1 MGELN
6 VDKIIPME
14 VLKLTTTID
23 TAGQLRLDIPT
34 ELSSGTVDIVVIL
47 NPTASNPLLRDR
59 YDFSDLAGQLM
70 WQGDAVS
77 MQRTL
82 RDEW

>member
-1 MGELN
+1 
-6 VDKIIPME
+6 ME

-23 TAGQLRLDIPT
+23 SSGHLNLTIPT
-34 ELSSGTVDIVVIL
+34 DLSSGQVDIVVIL
-47 NPTASNPLLRDR
+47 NPRRSDTLQASS
-59 YDFSDLAGQLM
+59 YDFSDLAGQLE
-70 WQGDAVS
+70 WQGDAVT

>member
-1 MGELN
+1 M
-6 VDKIIPME
+6 
-14 VLKLTTTID
+14 LKFTTTID
-23 TAGQLRLDIPT
+23 DSGRLHLDIPT
-34 ELSSGTVDIVVIL
+34 DLSSVQVDIVVIL
-47 NPTASNPLLRDR
+47 NPSPSDSVREAS
-59 YDFSDLAGQLM
+59 YDFSDLAGQLE

>member
-1 MGELN
+1 
-6 VDKIIPME
+6 ME

-23 TAGQLRLDIPT
+23 ESGHLHLDIPT
-34 ELSSGTVDIVVIL
+34 ALSSGQVDIVVIL
-47 NPTASNPLLRDR
+47 NPSASDSTEKTA
-59 YDFSDLAGQLM
+59 YDFSDLAGQLE

-77 MQRTL
+77 MQRAL

>member
-1 MGELN
+1 
-6 VDKIIPME
+6 ME
-14 VLKLTTTID
+14 VLKFTTTID
-23 TAGQLRLDIPT
+23 ESGNLRLDIPT
-34 ELSSGTVDIVVIL
+34 ALSSGQVDIVVIL
-47 NPTASNPLLRDR
+47 NPSSSESGQKPA
-59 YDFSDLAGQLM
+59 YDFSDLAGQLE

>member
-1 MGELN
+1 M
-6 VDKIIPME
+6 K
-14 VLKLTTTID
+14 VLKFTTKID
-23 TAGQLRLDIPT
+23 ESGHLHLDIPT
-34 ELSSGTVDIVVIL
+34 DLSSGQVDIVVIL
-47 NPTASNPLLRDR
+47 NPSPSGSVQKVS
-59 YDFSDLAGQLM
+59 YDFSDLAGQLE